1 MSAIEDITKWAE
13 DLPDWQADAVRRLLE
28 QGELT
33 NDDRDEI
40 YQMVKVAAGIQ
51 AGGIEPVLPKIG
63 AFSGTGATLQPIALQ
78 RISEI
83 QHVNAV
89 ENDSTIPFGHQ
100 GITVIYGENGSGKS
114 SYARVLKRACRARDT
129 KESILPNIFDSDEEG
144 PATATIKIAEG
155 ATKDIELP
163 WTDGGDS
170 DERLASIAFFD
181 SKCARL
187 IVDENNEATYIP
199 YGCEAFNSLVGLVKY
214 VKVRLQGEKPTPI
227 EPTGIDVVAGT
238 DAEAFLK
245 KLNRNTKP
253 ADIDSATKWT
263 KSHDTKLTE
272 FTARIAQSD
281 TAKLIKEAQRLEST
295 AKRTGELADAI
306 AIAIIGLSKD
316 VVSKINSQLGEIKAA
331 EKAVKIAAQASLQ
344 YEPLP
349 SGTSNEWRLLYEA
362 AKEYSSKVA
371 YQDSGFPA
379 LGPGKLCV
387 LCQQEL
393 VEEAH
398 NRLQRFRNFMED
410 KSEQTYQSAQN
421 KLRKITDEIIALKIP
436 KSGDYGNVL
445 DELSTEERKA
455 VEHTLELLEK
465 ERNRLKGVEPGDE
478 ELTPGNDFPDNNKT
492 LADLRTKLEDAGA
505 NAKKDTDPEAL
516 KAMARSCDELA
527 SRKILNHIEK
537 EIRTYVDQKKDE
549 FKYDQIIHGLN
560 TRSISEKSKEIISA
574 GLSPQLQRDLANE
587 LKGLCADHLP
597 LAVNITGRE
606 GGARHQLTLNAAR
619 RAKPSDI
626 LSEGELSV
634 VAIAGFMAEL
644 GGAPGQSPIVFDDPV
659 SSLDHQ
665 YSRHIARRL
674 VDEAKRR
681 QVIVFTHN
689 IAFLVETR
697 KHCAGIPLTVQTV
710 KRFGGTPGRCMEALP
725 WEAMPVKDRLSVLDR
740 TVNEI
745 SQYRGKDDVK
755 YNKEAASV
763 YGLLRETW
771 EAFIE
776 QDLLNDTVRRHDI
789 DVRTQQLVRV
799 EIRDED
805 CKRID
810 EGMSKCSEW
819 MTGHDKSQALSVN
832 RPSPNEI
839 RDDIRILRA
848 FREEINDRHNEVR
861 KRRKAV
867 LKPQATELG

>member
-1 MSAIEDITKWAE
+1 MSAIEDIIKWAE
-13 DLPDWQADAVRRLLE
+13 DLPDWQADTVRRLLE

-51 AGGIEPVLPKIG
+51 AECIEPVVPKIG

-114 SYARVLKRACRARDT
+114 SYARVLKKACRARDT

-199 YGCEAFNSLVGLVKY
+199 YGCEAFNGLVGLVKY

-245 KLNRNTKP
+245 NLNRNTKP

-263 KSHDTKLTE
+263 KSHETKLTE

-331 EKAVKIAAQASLQ
+331 EKAVEIAAQASLQ
-344 YEPLP
+344 DEPLP

-455 VEHTLELLEK
+455 VEHV
-465 ERNRLKGVEPGDE
+465 RLQTNG
-478 ELTPGNDFPDNNKT
+478 
-492 LADLRTKLEDAGA
+492 
-505 NAKKDTDPEAL
+505 TDVW
-516 KAMARSCDELA
+516 SC
-527 SRKILNHIEK
+527 
-537 EIRTYVDQKKDE
+537 
-549 FKYDQIIHGLN
+549 
-560 TRSISEKSKEIISA
+560 
-574 GLSPQLQRDLANE
+574 
-587 LKGLCADHLP
+587 
-597 LAVNITGRE
+597 
-606 GGARHQLTLNAAR
+606 
-619 RAKPSDI
+619 
-626 LSEGELSV
+626 
-634 VAIAGFMAEL
+634 
-644 GGAPGQSPIVFDDPV
+644 
-659 SSLDHQ
+659 
-665 YSRHIARRL
+665 
-674 VDEAKRR
+674 
-681 QVIVFTHN
+681 
-689 IAFLVETR
+689 
-697 KHCAGIPLTVQTV
+697 
-710 KRFGGTPGRCMEALP
+710 
-725 WEAMPVKDRLSVLDR
+725 
-740 TVNEI
+740 
-745 SQYRGKDDVK
+745 
-755 YNKEAASV
+755 
-763 YGLLRETW
+763 
-771 EAFIE
+771 
-776 QDLLNDTVRRHDI
+776 
-789 DVRTQQLVRV
+789 
-799 EIRDED
+799 
-805 CKRID
+805 
-810 EGMSKCSEW
+810 
-819 MTGHDKSQALSVN
+819 
-832 RPSPNEI
+832 
-839 RDDIRILRA
+839 
-848 FREEINDRHNEVR
+848 
-861 KRRKAV
+861 
-867 LKPQATELG
+867 

>member
-1 MSAIEDITKWAE
+1 
-13 DLPDWQADAVRRLLE
+13 
-28 QGELT
+28 
-33 NDDRDEI
+33 
-40 YQMVKVAAGIQ
+40 MVKVAAGIQ
-51 AGGIEPVLPKIG
+51 AECIEPVLPKIG
-63 AFSGTGATLQPIALQ
+63 AFSGTGATFQPITLQ

-144 PATATIKIAEG
+144 PVTAIIKIAEG

-163 WTDGGDS
+163 WTDGEDS

-181 SKCARL
+181 SRCARV

-199 YGCEAFNSLVGLVKY
+199 YGCEAFDGLVRLVKD
-214 VKVRLQGEKPTPI
+214 VKVRLQAEKPTPM
-227 EPTGIDVVAGT
+227 EPTGTDVSAGT
-238 DAEAFLK
+238 DAEAFLEN
-245 KLNRNTKP
+245 LNRNTKP

-263 KSHDTKLTE
+263 QSHETKLTE
-272 FTARIAQSD
+272 LTVRIAQSD
-281 TAKLIKEAQRLEST
+281 SDKLIKEVRRLEST
-295 AKRTGELADAI
+295 ANRTGELAGAI
-306 AIAIIGLSKD
+306 ATAIIGLSKD
-316 VVSKINSQLGEIKAA
+316 VVSQINSQFGEIKAA
-331 EKAVKIAAQASLQ
+331 ENAVKIAAQASLQ
-344 YEPLP
+344 DEPLP
-349 SGTSNEWRLLYEA
+349 SGISNEWRLLYEA

-379 LGPGKLCV
+379 LGSGKLCV

-393 VEEAH
+393 VEEAR
-398 NRLQRFRNFMED
+398 NRLQRFRSFMED
-410 KSEQTYQSAQN
+410 NSEQTYQSAQN

-436 KSGDYGNVL
+436 NSSDYGNVL
-445 DELSTEERKA
+445 DELSAEERKA

-465 ERNRLKGVEPGDE
+465 ERNRLKSVVPGDE
-478 ELTPGNDFPDNNKT
+478 ELTPGNDFPDNNRT
-492 LADLRTKLEDAGA
+492 LAELKTKLETAGA
-505 NAKKDTDPEAL
+505 NAKKDADPEAL
-516 KAMARSCDELA
+516 KAMVRSRDELA
-527 SRKILNHIEK
+527 SRKVLNHIEK
-537 EIRTYVDQKKDE
+537 EIRIYVDQKKGE

-574 GLSPQLQRDLANE
+574 GLSPQLQHDLANE

-619 RAKPSDI
+619 RAKLSDI

-634 VAIAGFMAEL
+634 VAIASFMAEL
-644 GGAPGQSPIVFDDPV
+644 GGTPVQSPIVFDDPV

-665 YSRHIARRL
+665 YSRLIARRL
-674 VDEAKRR
+674 VDDAKRR

-689 IAFLVETR
+689 IAFLVEIRNYFTE
-697 KHCAGIPLTVQTV
+697 IPLTVQTV
-710 KRFGGTPGRCMEALP
+710 KRFGGTPGRCMEGLP
-725 WEAMPVKDRLSVLDR
+725 WEAMSVKDRLSVLNSM
-740 TVNEI
+740 VKEI
-745 SQYRGKDDVK
+745 SQYHGKDRVK

-776 QDLLNDTVRRHDI
+776 QNLLNDTVRRHDI
-789 DVRTQQLVRV
+789 DVRTQQLVWV

-805 CKRID
+805 CKTID
-810 EGMSKCSEW
+810 EGMSKCSRW
-819 MTGHDKSQALSVN
+819 MTGHDKSQTLSVN
-832 RPSPNEI
+832 RPAPNEI

-848 FREEINDRHNEVR
+848 FRDEINHRHKEVQ
-861 KRRKAV
+861 KRRKTV
-867 LKPQATELG
+867 LEPPAAELG